1 MFEVET
7 GARMSALK
15 VVIYGPEGIGKS
27 SLASQFPNPIFIDT
41 EDSTLH
47 MNVNRL
53 KRPSSFIELLQMIDW
68 IKHERQYSTV
78 IIDTAD
84 WAQQLAEKHVLSEN
98 SWSSIESP
106 RFGEG
111 YVKVR
116 EEYGK
121 MLDKLTDAVDA
132 GINVV
137 LTAHAEVKKFEDP
150 TEMGAYDRYELKLAK
165 RSNAH
170 IAGVTKEWAD
180 IVLFLN
186 YKTYAVKTGE
196 GFNATYKGQ
205 GGERKMF
212 TSHHPAYDAKNR
224 FGLPAELPLDYSGI
238 AHVIPDLIG
247 QQAPVAQPVPQQ
259 TPDPVYQPPVNE
271 TPPPPAQEPN
281 PNDVVIVEDDL
292 PWSNTELGGDY
303 PDFLPKEL
311 TDLMRANNVT
321 KDEIVGVMGLY
332 GHFPINTPLQTIAQ
346 TAPDYF
352 TSGLVTNWD
361 NVMQNVQSIRQ
372 DRNQLVDLFQK
383 VGEPDPVTKVNNMNI
398 NQGGN

>member
-1 MFEVET
+1 MFEVER
-7 GARMSALK
+7 GARMTALK

-47 MNVNRL
+47 MDVNRL
-53 KRPSSFIELLQMIDW
+53 KRPSSFTELLKMIDW
-68 IKHERQYSTV
+68 VKQNRAYSTL

-84 WAQQLAEKHVLSEN
+84 WAQQLAEKHVLTEN

-106 RFGEG
+106 GYGEG

-121 MLDKLTDAVDA
+121 MLDKLTDVVDA

-150 TEMGAYDRYELKLAK
+150 TEIGAYDRYELKLAK
-165 RSNAH
+165 RSNAQ

-180 IVLFLN
+180 MVLFLN
-186 YKTYAVKTGE
+186 YKTISVKTGE

-205 GGERKMF
+205 GGVRTIF

-224 FGLPAELPLDYSGI
+224 FGLPAEMPLNYSGI
-238 AHVIPDLIG
+238 AHVVPDLIG
-247 QQAPVAQPVPQQ
+247 QQQPVAPQ
-259 TPDPVYQPPVNE
+259 
-271 TPPPPAQEPN
+271 TPPPPSPIQVPN
-281 PNDVVIVEDDL
+281 PNDVIITEDDL

-303 PDFLPKEL
+303 PDYLPKEL
-311 TDLMRANNVT
+311 TDLMRADGVT
-321 KDEIVGVMGLY
+321 KDEIIGVMGVR

-346 TAPDYF
+346 SAPTYF
-352 TSGLVTNWD
+352 TSGLAANWAS
-361 NVMQNVQSIRQ
+361 VMQNVQSIRQ
-372 DRNQLVDLFQK
+372 NKSQLVELFSK
-383 VGEPDPVTKVNNMNI
+383 VGEPDAETIVNNMEI
-398 NQGGN
+398 K